1 MVKECAGVKITE
13 VPFSTLT
20 ILLLSPQLSIVQV
33 VQLSF
38 SRLCLR
44 NHHWNTEIDLTRLH
58 TPLMSITL
66 NATLS
71 CIHLSSNSMSDLLF
85 PLMLLT
91 HFVPKILTLTSL
103 TPADGKPIS
112 LNPHPLQRM
121 LPSLHQVEQQ

>member
-33 VQLSF
+33 VLLSF

-85 PLMLLT
+85 PLMRLT
-91 HFVPKILTLTSL
+91 HFVPKIFDS
-103 TPADGKPIS
+103 DFS
-112 LNPHPLQRM
+112 N
-121 LPSLHQVEQQ
+121 SS